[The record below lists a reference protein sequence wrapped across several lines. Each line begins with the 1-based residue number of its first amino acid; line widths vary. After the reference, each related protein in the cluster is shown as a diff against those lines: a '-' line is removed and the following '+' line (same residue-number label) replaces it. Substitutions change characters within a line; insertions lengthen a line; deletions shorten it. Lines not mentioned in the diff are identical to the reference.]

1 MPIIVIVCKY
11 LKMFIVEMNFTH
23 PELELL
29 STKTGSE
36 PRVPSCWNWGKEEGK
51 LSTSG
56 VQPCANKGNMG
67 LVVGDHCVLGLSEL
81 CLTWFHR
88 NTENPET
95 AQCILATGWIRS
107 LYHRLSQTIYTQK
120 SPLLTDII
128 ISDQNW
134 NSGLCYWC
142 ILYLSLHRAFSVFI
156 LQSM

>member
-11 LKMFIVEMNFTH
+11 LKMFMVEMNFTH

-36 PRVPSCWNWGKEEGK
+36 PRIPSCWHWGKEEGE

-56 VQPCANKGNMG
+56 VQPCADKGNMG

-95 AQCILATGWIRS
+95 APCILATGWILS
-107 LYHRLSQTIYTQK
+107 LYHRLFTHRRAPCSLTLFQTKTGTQGTV
-120 SPLLTDII
+120 TDVF
-128 ISDQNW
+128 
-134 NSGLCYWC
+134 C
-142 ILYLSLHRAFSVFI
+142 ILAYTGHFLYSFSRACKRIS
-156 LQSM
+156 